1 MSCYSDY
8 VKSFVESFMVT
19 EEEAKTLSY
28 QSIEAWDSVGHMSLM
43 AVIEETFNIELD
55 IDDIIAFSSF
65 DEGIKIL
72 SKYDVTVS

>member
-1 MSCYSDY
+1 
-8 VKSFVESFMVT
+8 MVT

-28 QSIEAWDSVGHMSLM
+28 QSQRDVGHMSLM
-43 AVIEETFNIELD
+43 AVIETFNIELD